1 MEKPFFIG
9 RPALARTARLENSRQ
24 LFGMRM
30 DGPAPIEG
38 APIFDREGGAVIGHV
53 ATSFSSPLLGYAV
66 LLGWQKRLPFLDTVF
81 IDGRTATVAPTPFYD
96 PEGARAR
103 L

>member
-1 MEKPFFIG
+1 
-9 RPALARTARLENSRQ
+9 
-24 LFGMRM
+24 
-30 DGPAPIEG
+30 
-38 APIFDREGGAVIGHV
+38 VIGHV
-53 ATSFSSPLLGYAV
+53 ATSFSSPLLGHAV